1 MSSYELCIDLG
12 SNFTTIYKKNS
23 GIVLREP
30 SILLMNNSG
39 KNLKVLNIGLEAQ
52 KLSGKLPPDQILVKP
67 IIEGIIKNVELTK
80 KMVLYFL
87 GKIVKFNIIKPNIK
101 LIVLLPTSLTNA
113 QYEAYKDVF
122 YSIGFAK
129 LDFVYNLACASLN
142 DSQYFSLGK
151 ANLLIN
157 IGAGKTEIASIVNN
171 KIISGCSL
179 NVGGN
184 LIDIKIAEHLQ
195 KTHNFLVSQN
205 IANKIKHE
213 IGSLYETDKSSMEV
227 TVQDLATNTPIS
239 TIITAQELLSPI
251 YECYFKIL
259 QTVQVFISN
268 CSAEVAHDIKN
279 DGIILYG
286 GGSLIT
292 GLEKFFKSILGLS
305 VFVVDNPEVWAVFGA
320 EKAFTNMSVLDK
332 LIEEN

>member
-30 SILLMNNSG
+30 SVVLLNNNG
-39 KNLKVLNIGLEAQ
+39 KNLKILDVGIAAQ
-52 KLSGKLPPDQILVKP
+52 KLSGKLSSDQVLVKP
-67 IIEGIIKNVELTK
+67 VIEGVIKNIELTK
-80 KMVLYFL
+80 KMVAYFL
-87 GKIVKFNIIKPNIK
+87 SKIVKFNIVKPNIK
-101 LIVLLPTSLTNA
+101 LIVLLPSSLTNA

-151 ANLLIN
+151 ANLLVN
-157 IGAGKTEIASIVNN
+157 IGAGKTEIASVVNN
-171 KIISGCSL
+171 KILNACSL

-184 LIDIKIAEHLQ
+184 LVDVKIAEHLQ
-195 KTHNFLVSQN
+195 KTHNYAVSYN

-227 TVQDLATNTPIS
+227 TVQDLVTNTPIS
-239 TIITAQELLSPI
+239 TIVTAQELLSPI

-259 QTVQVFISN
+259 QTIQVFISN
-268 CSAEVAHDIKN
+268 CSTEVVHDIKN

-292 GLEKFFKSILGLS
+292 GLEKFFKSVLGLS
-305 VFVVDNPEVWAVFGA
+305 VFVVDNPEIWSVFGA
-320 EKAFTNMSVLDK
+320 EKAFANTSVLDK
-332 LIEEN
+332 LVEEN